1 MKRKKLIATLILIFF
16 ALSLGASPSFLIKY
30 VYDGDTAV
38 LNTGEEVRYLGID
51 APEIGHNG
59 RKSEFMA
66 LESKNYNL
74 RIVRGFHVRLEFD
87 EERKD
92 RYGRLLAYVFLDNGE
107 MVNALLVKKG
117 LAFVMINKPNTKY
130 LPLLLDCQR
139 KAMSEKVGLWS
150 KPPEKMEP
158 YYLGNRDSYRLHRP
172 SCPLGKSI
180 SRHNLVRFESPDK
193 AYWEGYS
200 PCRECKP

>member
-1 MKRKKLIATLILIFF
+1 MKRKNLMTTLIFILFT
-16 ALSLGASPSFLIKY
+16 LSLGASPCGSIKY
-30 VYDGDTAV
+30 VYDGDTAA
-38 LNTGEEVRYLGID
+38 LTTGEVVRYLGID

-59 RKSEFMA
+59 GKSEFMA

-74 RIVRGFHVRLEFD
+74 RTVRHSHVRLEFD

-92 RYGRLLAYVFLDNGE
+92 HYGRLLAYVFLDNGE
-107 MVNALLVKKG
+107 MVNALMVRKG
-117 LAFVMINKPNTKY
+117 LAFVLINEPNTKY

-150 KPPEKMEP
+150 KPPKKKEP
-158 YYLGNRDSYRLHRP
+158 YYLGNRDSHRFHRP
-172 SCPLGKSI
+172 GCPLGREI
-180 SRHNLVRFESPDK
+180 SCRNLVRFESSDK
-193 AYWEGYS
+193 AYWEGYG

>member
-1 MKRKKLIATLILIFF
+1 MKRKNLITTLILIFF
-16 ALSLGASPSFLIKY
+16 ALSLGASPSFLVKY
-30 VYDGDTAV
+30 VYDGDTVV
-38 LNTGEEVRYLGID
+38 LTTGEDVRYLGID

-59 RKSEFMA
+59 QKSEFMA

-74 RIVRGFHVRLEFD
+74 HTVRHAHVRLEFD

-92 RYGRLLAYVFLDNGE
+92 HYGRLLAYVFLDTGE
-107 MVNALLVKKG
+107 MVNALMVKKG
-117 LAFVMINKPNTKY
+117 LAFVLMVKPNTKY

-139 KAMSEKVGLWS
+139 KAMGEKVGIWS
-150 KPPEKMEP
+150 KPPEKKEP
-158 YYLGNRDSYRLHRP
+158 YYLGNRDSYRFHRP
-172 SCPLGKSI
+172 GCPLSKKI
-180 SRHNLVRFESPDK
+180 SRHNLVRFESSDK

>member
-1 MKRKKLIATLILIFF
+1 MKRKDLITTLILIYF

-30 VYDGDTAV
+30 VYDGDTVV
-38 LNTGEEVRYLGID
+38 LTSGEKVRYLGID

-59 RKSEFMA
+59 QKSEFMA

-74 RIVRGFHVRLEFD
+74 RTVRNRHARLEFD

-107 MVNALLVKKG
+107 MVNALMVKKG
-117 LAFVMINKPNTKY
+117 FAFVLINKPNTKF
-130 LPLLLDCQR
+130 LHLLLDCQR
-139 KAMSEKVGLWS
+139 KAMTEKVGIWS
-150 KPPEKMEP
+150 KAPEKKEP
-158 YYLGNRDSYRLHRP
+158 YYLGNRDSYRFHRP
-172 SCPLGKSI
+172 SCPLGKKI
-180 SRHNLVRFESPDK
+180 SHFNLVRFESSDK

>member
-1 MKRKKLIATLILIFF
+1 MKRKMLITTLILILF
-16 ALSLGASPSFLIKY
+16 ALSSGASPSFLIKY
-30 VYDGDTAV
+30 VYDGDTAA
-38 LNTGEEVRYLGID
+38 LTTGQVVRYLGID

-59 RKSEFMA
+59 EKSEFMA

-74 RIVRGFHVRLEFD
+74 CTVGHSHVRLEFD

-92 RYGRLLAYVFLDNGE
+92 HYGRLLAYVFLESGE
-107 MVNALLVKKG
+107 MVNALMVKKG
-117 LAFVMINKPNTKY
+117 LAFVLINKPNTKY

-150 KPPEKMEP
+150 KPPENREP
-158 YYLGNRDSYRLHRP
+158 YYLGNRDSHRFHRP
-172 SCPLGKSI
+172 GCPLGKDI
-180 SRHNLVRFESPDK
+180 SRHYLVRFESPDK

-200 PCRECKP
+200 PCRQCKP